1 MQRNKLILLLGD
13 VLIPI
18 LGYFLWN
25 WGLYF
30 IFLFLFLD
38 LLSYNILY
46 YYKHRKIQRFRN
58 QSINTKQMIGH
69 FGILFLT
76 TTLIFIGYSYLFN
89 TLQATNYTTEMVA
102 FFMYKDMG
110 FAQGYILLPIIILTA
125 LMTYKTEFILQGQF
139 ARLSIPQLFTSY
151 LRDNLA
157 ALCLLG
163 GFLLLF
169 ELQILTPAVYFYL
182 GIALYA
188 LYKLVLIKRT

>member
-13 VLIPI
+13 VIIPI
-18 LGYFLWN
+18 LGYFFWN

-58 QSINTKQMIGH
+58 QPIKTGQIVGH
-69 FGILFLT
+69 FGILSIT
-76 TTLIFIGYSYLFN
+76 TALVFIGYSYLFN
-89 TLQATNYTTEMVA
+89 AIQETTYTTEMVA
-102 FFMYKDMG
+102 FFFYKDMG

-125 LMTYKTEFILQGQF
+125 LMTYKTEFILHGQF
-139 ARLSIPQLFTSY
+139 AKQSIPQLFMSY

-163 GFLLLF
+163 FFLLLF
-169 ELQILTPAVYFYL
+169 ALNVLAPAVYFYL

-188 LYKLVLIKRT
+188 LYKLAIIKRV

>member
-13 VLIPI
+13 VIIPI
-18 LGYFLWN
+18 LGYYLWN

-46 YYKHRKIQRFRN
+46 YFKNRKIQQFKN
-58 QSINTKQMIGH
+58 QSIETKQMIGH

-76 TTLIFIGYSYLFN
+76 TALIFIGYSYLFN
-89 TLQATNYTTEMVA
+89 ALQATNYTTEMIS

-110 FAQGYILLPIIILTA
+110 FTQGYILLPIIILTA
-125 LMTYKTEFILQGQF
+125 LMTYKTEFILHGQF
-139 ARLSIPQLFTSY
+139 AKQSIPQLFMSY

-157 ALCLLG
+157 TLCLLG
-163 GFLLLF
+163 FFLLLF
-169 ELQILTPAVYFYL
+169 ALHILSPAVYFYV
-182 GIALYA
+182 GIFLFGI
-188 LYKLVLIKRT
+188 YKVLLLKRA